1 MAAEEGES
9 CFAVQCRKCCRETF
23 SGSDNKES
31 WSTVCID
38 SSGGEMATSGFE
50 EGSRRLER
58 FEALGLG
65 GAYPSH
71 FILSLWQRRQKGF
84 ASSHFKCLIL
94 KAGKV

>member
-1 MAAEEGES
+1 
-9 CFAVQCRKCCRETF
+9 
-23 SGSDNKES
+23 
-31 WSTVCID
+31 
-38 SSGGEMATSGFE
+38 MATSGFE
-50 EGSRRLER
+50 EVSRRLER

-94 KAGKV
+94 KAGNV